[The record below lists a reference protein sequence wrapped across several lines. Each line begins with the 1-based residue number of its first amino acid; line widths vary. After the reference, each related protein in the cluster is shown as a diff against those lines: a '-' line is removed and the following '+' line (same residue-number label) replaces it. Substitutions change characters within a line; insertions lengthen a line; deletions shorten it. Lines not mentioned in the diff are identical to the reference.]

1 MMRALHHQQTAV
13 SLFSFRHLFTPT
25 VIRATSS
32 AINGSRCAGP
42 RISLSLHYIRDYEC
56 NRDAAAASIFDFI
69 CCLSVCLFVCLSYCC
84 CCCCPA
90 DELWP
95 TTTRCFFVAG
105 YISSSGVSF
114 VSSGLFFIICLVQFM
129 YYCRRCEY

>member
-1 MMRALHHQQTAV
+1 MLRKNIATFAMMRALHHQQTAV

-32 AINGSRCAGP
+32 AINGARCAEP

-69 CCLSVCLFVCLSYCC
+69 CCLCVCLFVCL
-84 CCCCPA
+84 
-90 DELWP
+90 
-95 TTTRCFFVAG
+95 FVVLLLLLLPG
-105 YISSSGVSF
+105 G
-114 VSSGLFFIICLVQFM
+114 
-129 YYCRRCEY
+129 

>member
-1 MMRALHHQQTAV
+1 MMRALHHQHTAV

-32 AINGSRCAGP
+32 AINGARRTEP

-69 CCLSVCLFVCLSYCC
+69 CCLFVGLFVCRTVVVVVARRMSFGQQQPVAFSS
-84 CCCCPA
+84 PA
-90 DELWP
+90 
-95 TTTRCFFVAG
+95 
-105 YISSSGVSF
+105 ISAAVLACLLF
-114 VSSGLFFIICLVQFM
+114 LPACFFIICLVQFI